1 MTTDGSAP
9 DRMGHDDVAGHLD
22 ARPRR
27 DALLRQGE
35 RREEH
40 TRSPRAHGITRE
52 AVWIQSSP
60 AGDVAIV
67 LIDHQIWLTHSSGW
81 PPLPG
86 ALRPKAPSSRQTDA
100 APLTGLALAELR
112 STPPY
117 AVERSDARSTPV
129 TPATAART
137 VG

>member
-9 DRMGHDDVAGHLD
+9 DRVGHDDVAGHLD

-27 DALLRQGE
+27 DVSCWQGE

-40 TRSPRAHGITRE
+40 TRSRRPHGITSGV
-52 AVWIQSSP
+52 VWIQSSP

-67 LIDHQIWLTHSSGW
+67 LIDHQICLTHSSGW
-81 PPLPG
+81 PPLTG

-100 APLTGLALAELR
+100 APLTELALAELR
-112 STPPY
+112 ATPPY
-117 AVERSDARSTPV
+117 AVERCDARSTPV